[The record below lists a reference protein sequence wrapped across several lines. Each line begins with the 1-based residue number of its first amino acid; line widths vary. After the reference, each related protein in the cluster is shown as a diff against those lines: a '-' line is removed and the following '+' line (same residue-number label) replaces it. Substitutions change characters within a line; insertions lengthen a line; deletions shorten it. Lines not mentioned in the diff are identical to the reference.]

1 MQRPTSRLHEP
12 RVQALDSLRI
22 VGLQHHY
29 SPATAREIPQLW
41 QRLAAYRG
49 RISVQVGQSF
59 YGVSFNAGQS
69 GFDYIA
75 GVEVSGFC
83 GLPQELSQLEL
94 AARQYYVFDHSG
106 HVSEIPSTVAA
117 ILNEWA
123 PASRYAFCALPSMI
137 ERYGEGFDPQ
147 TGAGDI
153 QILMPAKS

>member
-1 MQRPTSRLHEP
+1 M
-12 RVQALDSLRI
+12 QALDSLRI
-22 VGLQHHY
+22 AGLQHHY
-29 SPATAREIPQLW
+29 SSATAHEIPQLW

-49 RISVQVGQSF
+49 RISVQVAQCF

-75 GVEVSGFC
+75 GVEVSGL
-83 GLPQELSQLEL
+83 GGIPQELSQLEL
-94 AARQYYVFDHSG
+94 SARRYYVFDHSG
-106 HVSEIPSTVAA
+106 HVSEIKSTVAA

-123 PASRYAFCALPSMI
+123 PAVRYACCALPSMI

-147 TGAGDI
+147 TGLGDI